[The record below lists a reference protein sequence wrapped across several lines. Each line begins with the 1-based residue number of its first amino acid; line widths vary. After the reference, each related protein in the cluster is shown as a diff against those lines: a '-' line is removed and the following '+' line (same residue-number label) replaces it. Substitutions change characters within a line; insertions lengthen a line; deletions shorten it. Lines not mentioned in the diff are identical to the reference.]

1 MSLAG
6 QLTLDGREVT
16 LHTLKGA
23 GLGTGQEYTLPETEN
38 SAPLADGDEFEV
50 TVRYAVTFV
59 ATGAD
64 RDSDG
69 VAIGKLGSIAYAKVL
84 PPDIITVERVVR
96 RVEKEA
102 AWDQAHGASAIA

>member
-1 MSLAG
+1 MTIAG

-23 GLGTGQEYTLPETEN
+23 GLGTGAEYTLPGET

-84 PPDIITVERVVR
+84 PPDLITVERVVR

-102 AWDQAHGASAIA
+102 AWDQAHGAAVSA